1 VTRTLRWVGFLATVL
16 IAALMVVNIVHEPV
30 RQQQALRE
38 YHEAATASG
47 IDLYA
52 ANCARCHGAAGEG
65 LGLYRALNQ
74 QFIVNKDAHELQTI
88 IQYGRY
94 ATEMAAFGQDEG
106 GSLTP
111 MQIRYL
117 VTVLRENR
125 WDVVQARV
133 EALGMAPGEEDIL
146 TAEAAQPASIGQQA
160 ANAESL
166 ANALTLFR
174 EQCSGCHGEQGQG
187 TADAPQVNN
196 AYVRGMSTEQ
206 LAEIVGLGVRNT
218 KMEGFTGRLGE
229 AALAALVSL
238 LQNWDRTDV
247 QARAPLAT
255 EAEIASVTETGQQL
269 FETWCAICH
278 GMSGE
283 GGAIAPSLNDIPHAP
298 VDFLVSRIRGGQ
310 NAMPPFAATDL
321 SNGQLALV
329 IEYAQAN
336 IIGAGLPAFSAAE
349 LTQGRELYA
358 LHCAAC
364 HGETGEGVPNSGP
377 RINTLPPMRASEI
390 INFTRVGSLLTP
402 AISSS
407 VVSDQELRLIV
418 GYLHSLNP

>member
-1 VTRTLRWVGFLATVL
+1 VATAL
-16 IAALMVVNIVHEPV
+16 IVALLVVNIVREPA
-30 RQQQALRE
+30 RQQQALTD
-38 YHEAATASG
+38 YHEAAIARG
-47 IDLYA
+47 MDLYA

-74 QFIVNKDAHELQTI
+74 QFIVNKDARELQMV

-94 ATEMAAFGQDEG
+94 ATDMAAFGLDEG

-111 MQIRYL
+111 MQIHDL
-117 VTVLRENR
+117 VTVLREGE

-146 TAEAAQPASIGQQA
+146 AAEAAARPVLIGQPAAGV
-160 ANAESL
+160 ESL
-166 ANALTLFR
+166 ANALTLFV
-174 EQCSGCHGEQGQG
+174 EQCSECHGEQGQG

-196 AYVRGMSTEQ
+196 AYVRGMSTTQ

-218 KMEGFTGRLGE
+218 KMEGFTGRLNEE
-229 AALAALVSL
+229 AMTELVSL
-238 LQNWDRTDV
+238 LQNWGQLDG
-247 QARAPLAT
+247 QARSVLAT

-269 FETWCAICH
+269 FEIWCAVCH

-283 GGAIAPSLNDIPHAP
+283 GGAIAPSLNDIPHLPA
-298 VDFLVSRIRGGQ
+298 DFLVSRIRSGQ
-310 NAMPPFAATDL
+310 NAMPPFAETDL

-336 IIGAGLPAFSAAE
+336 IIGSGLPAFSTAVLA
-349 LTQGRELYA
+349 QGRELYI
-358 LHCAAC
+358 LHCAEC

-377 RINTLPPMRASEI
+377 RLNTLPPMRASEI

-402 AISSS
+402 AIPSG

-418 GYLHSLNP
+418 AYLHSLRN